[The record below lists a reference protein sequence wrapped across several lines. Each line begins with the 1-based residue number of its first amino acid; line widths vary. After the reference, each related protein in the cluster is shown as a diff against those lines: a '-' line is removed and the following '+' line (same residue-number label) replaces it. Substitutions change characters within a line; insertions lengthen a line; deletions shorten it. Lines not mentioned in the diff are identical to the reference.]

1 MKGVF
6 NMEKGNFFITATK
19 REYKKQKQN
28 FLIEKEGLIDNELRV
43 GFVYDEDYKQFTAT
57 DLNTGLAILSGYD
70 NTIDYFIDIF
80 YNTTLNSL
88 LAFRNSYAY
97 KNMVRVF
104 EILKEYGE
112 PMTDRKIN
120 NILYKK

>member
-6 NMEKGNFFITATK
+6 NMEKGNFLITATK